1 MNREPLRVLNLEADA
16 DDHELVRK
24 HAASS
29 GLDLR
34 FARAA
39 NRAEF
44 EAALKRGDV
53 DLILADHCVPGYAGV
68 AALEASL
75 LLAPGVPYIIV
86 SDAIG
91 EESAV
96 ACVKLGASDFVHKD
110 HLERLPAAIA
120 QALQGSPVPLQRFE
134 AEERFREMAENIRD
148 VFWVCAADTGKV
160 LYVSPAFEGI
170 WGKTPESLFAAQG
183 GWPDSL
189 LEEDVAGLN
198 EARSQLARGL
208 PYQIEY
214 RIRRPDASVRWIHD
228 RAFPVPVKAG
238 APARWVGVAADI
250 TERKRLESD
259 LLQAQKMELVGK
271 LAGGIAHDFN
281 NLLTIISGYV
291 SMLLDKDT
299 LQPSSV
305 EALKR
310 VFTASRQATALVR
323 QLLLFSRKRAPKPE
337 VIDLNLEVEVMA
349 EMLRRLLG
357 ETIAVEFEPADETP
371 WASADV
377 GMLEQVLM
385 NLAVNAR
392 DAMQP
397 GGKLRI
403 SVGIRRRGSGAQKS
417 SAQGGDYAFIAMRD
431 TGCGIPAAILPRI
444 FEPFFTTKDEGRG
457 TGLGLATAMDI
468 VKRHDGWI
476 EVETEVGVG
485 TVFRIFLPLTQPDQT
500 VHVAPEPGKGTKV
513 TKGTILLVEDETNVR
528 EFAAAVLQQEGYTLL
543 QAKSA
548 ENALEVWQWHSAR
561 VDLLLTDVVLP
572 GELSGIDLGA
582 SLQEERPSLKV
593 VLTTGYSR
601 ETLPP
606 SARGKP
612 LFVLSKPYTPR
623 ALLQAVHE
631 ALAR

>member
-1 MNREPLRVLNLEADA
+1 MNSEPLRVLNLEADA
-16 DDHELVRK
+16 DDHERVR
-24 HAASS
+24 ARATVD
-29 GLDLR
+29 GRELQ
-34 FARAA
+34 FERAA
-39 NRAEF
+39 NQTEF
-44 EAALKRGDV
+44 EAALKRGGV
-53 DLILADHCVPGYAGV
+53 DLILADHCVPGYDGIT
-68 AALEASL
+68 ALEAAL
-75 LLAPGVPYIIV
+75 QLAPGTPYIIV

-91 EESAV
+91 EERAV
-96 ACVKLGASDFVHKD
+96 ACVKRGASDFVHKD
-110 HLERLPAAIA
+110 RLERLPAAIA
-120 QALQGSPVPLQRFE
+120 AALRKPAAPAGTE
-134 AEERFREMAENIRD
+134 ADERLREMAENIRE
-148 VFWVCAADTGKV
+148 VFWVCAAESGRV
-160 LYVSPAFEGI
+160 LYVSHAYEGI
-170 WGKTPESLFAAQG
+170 WGRTPESLFAAQG
-183 GWPDSL
+183 SWPDAVHA
-189 LEEDVAGLN
+189 EDTPGLR
-198 EARSQLARGL
+198 EARGQLALGL

-214 RIRRPDASVRWIHD
+214 RILRPDASIRWIHD
-228 RAFPVPVKAG
+228 RGFPVPVKDG
-238 APARWVGVAADI
+238 VPARWVGVAADV
-250 TERKRLESD
+250 TDRKRLEGD

-299 LQPSSV
+299 LQPKSV

-310 VFTASRQATALVR
+310 VYTASRQATGLVR

-337 VIDLNLEVEVMA
+337 VVDLNQEVEIMA

-357 ETIAVEFEPADETP
+357 EAVAVEFQGSDDIP
-371 WASADV
+371 WVNVDI

-392 DAMQP
+392 DAMQG
-397 GGKLRI
+397 GGKLSI
-403 SVGIRRRGSGAQKS
+403 SVGILRNGSDPRKEPARK
-417 SAQGGDYAFIAMRD
+417 GDHAFIALRD
-431 TGCGIPAAILPRI
+431 TGSGIPAAILPKI
-444 FEPFFTTKDEGRG
+444 FEPFFTTKFEGRG

-485 TVFRIFLPLTQPDQT
+485 TVFRIFLPLTKVDQPET
-500 VHVAPEPGKGTKV
+500 AAVEGPRGPRA

-572 GELSGIDLGA
+572 GELSGIDLGD

-601 ETLPP
+601 ESVTPK
-606 SARGKP
+606 AGGKP

-623 ALLQAVHE
+623 ALLQAVHD